1 MLLTCCMLNS
11 AKVAEYNGYC
21 GIGIKTPGFFPSTSA
36 TNSRKID

>member
-1 MLLTCCMLNS
+1 MLNS

-36 TNSRKID
+36 TINRRIA